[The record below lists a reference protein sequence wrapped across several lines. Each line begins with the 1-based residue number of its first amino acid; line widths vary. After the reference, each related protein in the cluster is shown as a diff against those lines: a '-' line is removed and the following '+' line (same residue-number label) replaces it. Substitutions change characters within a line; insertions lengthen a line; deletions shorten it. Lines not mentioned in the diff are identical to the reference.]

1 MIRYDYRTLEN
12 GLHIVGEYNEGAQ
25 SMAAG
30 YFVRT
35 GSRDETAAIAGC
47 SHFLEHMMFKGSAR
61 RSADDVNREFD
72 EIGAQYNAFTS
83 EENTVYYGAVLPE
96 YQRRVLDLL
105 TDMMRPALRQEDFGV
120 EKKVILEEIAL
131 YKDRPQFTVMDD
143 ARAVFYGGHPLGNS
157 VLGTTESIQS
167 LQRGQM
173 EEYFGRRYSP
183 NNLSLVLTGAYDW
196 EDAVH
201 HVRRETAHWKPADAP
216 RRLDSPAPH
225 AAVKVVRNDKF
236 NRVHLCLV
244 APGVPAQDPARYT
257 ADAVAEALGAPEG
270 SRLYWALVDPG
281 LVDTA
286 RLYHSEE
293 DAAGAFYA
301 YISCGPERAQE
312 VLDRTRAVLRAASE
326 EGLSEE
332 ELERAKRK
340 LASVQVLRGETPYGR
355 LMHVGFDW
363 QYRREILP
371 LNDSVNAQLQV
382 TRAQANELLQRRPF
396 DQAAVVALGPIDSL
410 S

>member
-1 MIRYDYRTLEN
+1 MIRYDHLTLDN
-12 GLHIVGEYNEGAQ
+12 GLNIVGEFNDGAQ

-35 GSRDETAAIAGC
+35 GSRDETDRISGC
-47 SHFLEHMMFKGSAR
+47 SHFLEHMMFKGTNR

-96 YQRRVLDLL
+96 YQRRVVDLL
-105 TDMMRPALRQEDFGV
+105 TDMMRPALREPDFDV
-120 EKKVILEEIAL
+120 EKNVILEEIAL
-131 YKDRPQFTVMDD
+131 YQDRPQFTVMDD
-143 ARAVFYGGHPLGNS
+143 ARAAFYGGHPLGNS
-157 VLGTTESIQS
+157 VLGTTASIQA
-167 LQRGQM
+167 LLRDQM
-173 EEYFGRRYSP
+173 QEYFSRRYSP
-183 NNLSLVLTGAYDW
+183 NNMSLVLTGNYNW
-196 EDAVH
+196 EDAIG
-201 HVRRETAHWKPADAP
+201 HVRHHTAHWKAEEAP
-216 RRLDSPAPH
+216 RRLETPAAHPV
-225 AAVKVVRNDKF
+225 VKVKRNDKF

-244 APGVPAQDPARYT
+244 APGISAQDPARFA

-293 DAAGAFYA
+293 DGAGAYYA
-301 YISCGPERAQE
+301 YLSCEPERAQE
-312 VLDRTRAVLRAASE
+312 VLERTRAVLRSASE
-326 EGLSEE
+326 EGLSAE

-371 LNDSVNAQLQV
+371 LNDSVDAQLRV
-382 TRAQANELLQRRPF
+382 TQEEANEVLRRRPF
-396 DQAAVVALGPIDSL
+396 DQMAVMALGPIDTL

>member
-1 MIRYDYRTLEN
+1 MIRYDHLTLDN
-12 GLHIVGEYNEGAQ
+12 GLNLVGEFNDGAQ

-35 GSRDETAAIAGC
+35 GARDETGGISGC
-47 SHFLEHMMFKGSAR
+47 SHFLEHMLFKGSNH

-96 YQRRVLDLL
+96 YQRRVVDLL
-105 TDMMRPALRQEDFGV
+105 TDMMRPALRPQDFDI
-120 EKKVILEEIAL
+120 EKNVILEEIAL

-143 ARAVFYGGHPLGNS
+143 ARAAFYGGHPLGNS
-157 VLGTTESIQS
+157 VLGTTASIQA
-167 LQRGQM
+167 LLRDQM
-173 EEYFGRRYSP
+173 QEYFSRRYSP
-183 NNLSLVLTGAYDW
+183 NNMSLALTGNYNW
-196 EDAVH
+196 EDAVN
-201 HVRRETAHWKPADAP
+201 HVRHQTAHWKPEEAP
-216 RRLDSPAPH
+216 RSLETPAPH
-225 AAVKVVRNDKF
+225 PLVKVVRNDKF

-244 APGVPAQDPARYT
+244 APGVSAQDPARFT

-270 SRLYWALVDPG
+270 SRLYWALVDTG

-293 DAAGAFYA
+293 DGAGAYHA
-301 YISCGPERAQE
+301 YLSCEPERAQE
-312 VLDRTRAVLRAASE
+312 VLDRTRRELRSASE
-326 EGLSEE
+326 EGVSAE

-371 LNDSVNAQLQV
+371 LNDSVDAQLRV
-382 TRAQANELLQRRPF
+382 TQEQANELLRRHPF
-396 DQAAVVALGPIDSL
+396 DQMAVVALGPIDTL